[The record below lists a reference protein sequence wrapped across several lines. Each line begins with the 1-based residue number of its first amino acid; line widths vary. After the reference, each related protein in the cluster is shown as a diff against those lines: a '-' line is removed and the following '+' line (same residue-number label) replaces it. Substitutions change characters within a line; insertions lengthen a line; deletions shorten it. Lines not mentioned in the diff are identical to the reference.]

1 MLYYPEETKQM
12 ETDSLKVVVFTCNW
26 NAYSG
31 LEAAGK
37 DHEQYPETVFP
48 VRVECLGRLHPGII
62 LKAFEKGAA
71 GVLMLGCPPDE
82 CNFDFGFR
90 KAEEVYAQS
99 RDLIRTLGFHDSQLK
114 LDYVAAGEGKT
125 FSEKVIGFIEGI
137 NGSQNKA

>member
-1 MLYYPEETKQM
+1 MLYYPEETKPM
-12 ETDSLKVVVFTCNW
+12 ESDSLKVAVFTCNW

-37 DHEQYPETVFP
+37 GHRQYPETVFP
-48 VRVECLGRLHPGII
+48 IRVECLGRLHPGII

-82 CNFDFGFR
+82 CQFDFGFQ
-90 KAEEVYAQS
+90 KAKEVYALS
-99 RDLIRTLGFHDSQLK
+99 RDLLGTLGFHDSQLK

-125 FSEKVIGFIEGI
+125 FSEKVVGFIEGI
-137 NGSQNKA
+137 SSRRNKA